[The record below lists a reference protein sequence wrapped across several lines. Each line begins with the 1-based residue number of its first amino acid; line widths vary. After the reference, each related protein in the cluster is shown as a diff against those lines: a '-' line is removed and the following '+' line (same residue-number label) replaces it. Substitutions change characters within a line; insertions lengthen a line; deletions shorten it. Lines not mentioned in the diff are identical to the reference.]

1 MADYRGVCLSVA
13 SSGPFRQSS
22 SFTRRHARRPF
33 DRRDV
38 VRAIRRKQA
47 RFIARERT
55 RWFSCIT
62 SSIHY
67 AVFVIR
73 CGDWWTHI
81 VLETFSRRDWIENF
95 RMSQETFQYVCEQLK
110 PSIRRSKTRL
120 RGTIS
125 VEMRVAVTL

>member
-1 MADYRGVCLSVA
+1 MCLSVA

-33 DRRDV
+33 DWRDV

-47 RFIARERT
+47 RFIARG
-55 RWFSCIT
+55 WFSCIT

-67 AVFVIR
+67 TVFVIR

-81 VLETFSRRDWIENF
+81 VLETFSRRDWIEHF
-95 RMSQETFQYVCEQLK
+95 RMAQETFQYVYEQLK
-110 PSIRRSKTRL
+110 PSIRRRKTRL
-120 RGTIS
+120 RGAIS